1 MNGKYTVEQIIGITK
16 ELLEGIRLPVKER
29 EAAGT
34 INAAIGNLEVCL
46 NAIEAAKAQQPA
58 EEPAAEEPA
67 EPGMEPLMVLK
78 GEEAGAE
85 DAAEE

>member
-1 MNGKYTVEQIIGITK
+1 MNTQYTIEQVIGMTK
-16 ELLEGIRLPVKER
+16 EILENIRVPMKEQEIR
-29 EAAGT
+29 RAIES
-34 INAAIGNLEVCL
+34 AIGNLDVCID
-46 NAIEAAKAQQPA
+46 AIAKAKEKQA

-85 DAAEE
+85 EAAEE

>member
-1 MNGKYTVEQIIGITK
+1 MNTQYTVEQVIGMTK
-16 ELLEGIRLPVKER
+16 EILENIRVPMKEQEIR
-29 EAAGT
+29 RAIES
-34 INAAIGNLEVCL
+34 AIGNLEVCL
-46 NAIEAAKAQQPA
+46 NAIEAAKKQQPA